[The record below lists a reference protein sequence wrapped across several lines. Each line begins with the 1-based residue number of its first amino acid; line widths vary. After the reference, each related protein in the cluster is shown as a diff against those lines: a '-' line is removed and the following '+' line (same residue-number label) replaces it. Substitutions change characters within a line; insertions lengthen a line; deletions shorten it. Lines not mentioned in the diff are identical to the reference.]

1 MGSLKPKNF
10 PFQAF
15 FAFIEPL
22 MSVFAFG
29 FSSPHRKN
37 RYKIDFFHQFFKIR
51 RFCIKIWR
59 KPDLFFISPRKSIF
73 PALKTDFFSKLW
85 NSTPTENCCK
95 FFFST
100 PKAFFF
106 KEISKN
112 QKILL
117 SSKNHQKSKFSQNNQ
132 WMLKCAYF
140 SSSFRFNRGKRAHT
154 KKAWEI
160 TIKTLNLTT

>member
-10 PFQAF
+10 LFQAF

-85 NSTPTENCCK
+85 NSTPTENCCN
-95 FFFST
+95 FFFPLQRHFSLKKY
-100 PKAFFF
+100 PK
-106 KEISKN
+106 IKN
-112 QKILL
+112 FCCLL
-117 SSKNHQKSKFSQNNQ
+117 K
-132 WMLKCAYF
+132 
-140 SSSFRFNRGKRAHT
+140 
-154 KKAWEI
+154 
-160 TIKTLNLTT
+160 TIKNRNSPKIINECWNVRIFPLLFVSTEEKGHTQKRHEK